1 MSDHRK
7 NEPFKKCR
15 PIYITHVLIGAI
27 SCNPALWEVWWQ
39 SFHNKKKIL
48 LFSLTSLL
56 LPCAYERIRNRRRP
70 VATSQLEQIDESQ
83 SFSAVCSIYC
93 SFYHLSC
100 FLLLLLLSSCLYR
113 PGGPQRF
120 GRVKSQR
127 KNQGRRKRQIPTT
140 KVAFVNALIT

>member
-15 PIYITHVLIGAI
+15 PIYTTHVLIGAI

-70 VATSQLEQIDESQ
+70 VATQLEQIDESQ
-83 SFSAVCSIYC
+83 SFFGCLLY
-93 SFYHLSC
+93 
-100 FLLLLLLSSCLYR
+100 LLLLLLSFLFFVVVVVVILFVSTGGTTEIWSRQKSKKESRKKKKGNPDNQSC
-113 PGGPQRF
+113 
-120 GRVKSQR
+120 
-127 KNQGRRKRQIPTT
+127 I
-140 KVAFVNALIT
+140 FVNALIT